1 METLSPR
8 LGERLDKDVYPEF
21 IKTIFQE
28 QLKAILARISPDL
41 FIPPPFRPA
50 YANSCGCNGA
60 VKVVLISRPRVFR
73 TEISRCGIT
82 IGVIDCTDINE
93 VAEVFATWLTSRLS
107 TEDARRLWPEAKFRD
122 DAELYEVT
130 DSLDQAW
137 NIILYLDG
145 GTSEPF
151 LRECAKIPILRGLMP
166 VHSTTMNALYFSRCT
181 GYPYTDDCPV
191 TFPMKDGRY
200 NVSLPD
206 KTEHIVTG
214 AKETAQFVARHLP
227 VGTTRAFEG
236 SSNEMNQ
243 D

>member
-1 METLSPR
+1 METLLPR
-8 LGERLDKDVYPEF
+8 LRDPLDTDVYPEF
-21 IKTIFQE
+21 VNISFRE
-28 QLKAILARISPDL
+28 QLVAILSRTAPDL
-41 FIPPPFRPA
+41 FVTLPDHPA
-50 YANSCGCNGA
+50 YADASKNNGA
-60 VKVVLISRPRVFR
+60 VHVALLPGARIFR
-73 TEISRCGIT
+73 TEIRRMGMT
-82 IGVIDCTDINE
+82 IGLIDCSSIDE
-93 VAEVFATWLTSRLS
+93 VADIFATWLANDLGSK
-107 TEDARRLWPEAKFRD
+107 DARRLWPEAKLRD

-151 LRECAKIPILRGLMP
+151 LRECVKIPILRGLMP
-166 VHSTTMNALYFSRCT
+166 VHSTTMNAFYFSRCT

-191 TFPMKDGRY
+191 TLPMKDGRY
-200 NVSLPD
+200 NVSLRD

-214 AKETAQFVARHLP
+214 AKETAQFVAKHLP

-236 SSNEMNQ
+236 DSNQVNQ